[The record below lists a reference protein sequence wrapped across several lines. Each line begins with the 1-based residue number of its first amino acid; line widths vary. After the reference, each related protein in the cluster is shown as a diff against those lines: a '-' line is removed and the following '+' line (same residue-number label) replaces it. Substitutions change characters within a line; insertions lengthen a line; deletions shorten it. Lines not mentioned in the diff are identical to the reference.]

1 MSLSESTL
9 FYYKYRQFEGNWAPA
24 EANVSQIW
32 EKSSPRWRKKGLET
46 AGISLVTSSS
56 SSGGLVVSQETF
68 RIVIKILEPQEVDLQ
83 RTAFTPSPVWL
94 QRSEK
99 IMTHGYL

>member
-1 MSLSESTL
+1 MSLSELTL

-46 AGISLVTSSS
+46 AGISLVTSNS
-56 SSGGLVVSQETF
+56 SSGGFGGFPRDIQNSD
-68 RIVIKILEPQEVDLQ
+68 KD
-83 RTAFTPSPVWL
+83 S
-94 QRSEK
+94 
-99 IMTHGYL
+99 